1 MIQTYR
7 VMLLP
12 NNQQKTKLVQYADV
26 ARFAY
31 NWALE
36 KQMTQF
42 QNGGSFLLDS
52 VLRKEFTQFKK
63 TEQGSWLNKIS
74 NNVAKQAI
82 KDCGKAFQDFF
93 REYKKTGVKY
103 SKQKKLPA
111 PSSPI

>member
-1 MIQTYR
+1 
-7 VMLLP
+7 MLLP
-12 NNQQKTKLVQYADV
+12 NNKQKTKLVQYADV

-42 QNGGSFLLDS
+42 QNGGSFLSDS

-63 TEQGSWLNKIS
+63 TEQGNWLNKIS
-74 NNVAKQAI
+74 NNVSKQAI
-82 KDCGKAFQDFF
+82 KDCCIAFQNFF

-103 SKQKKLPA
+103 SKQKIEHFARMGKK
-111 PSSPI
+111 